1 MTDWFYDLL
10 PMAITYGM
18 SVKEFWE
25 DNPDLFWAYRFSYY
39 EKIKNEQEKL
49 FQNVEQY
56 HKVNMKNFE
65 KLRDFNEICDMT
77 NQVFET
83 RLSNIEQILKEKLM
97 NI

>member
-1 MTDWFYDLL
+1 MLKNEQLEQFLNEINELL
-10 PMAITYGM
+10 N
-18 SVKEFWE
+18 E
-25 DNPDLFWAYRFSYY
+25 
-39 EKIKNEQEKL
+39 IKNGQEKL

>member
-1 MTDWFYDLL
+1 MLKNEQVEQFLNEINELL
-10 PMAITYGM
+10 N
-18 SVKEFWE
+18 E
-25 DNPDLFWAYRFSYY
+25 
-39 EKIKNEQEKL
+39 IKNEQEKL

>member
-1 MTDWFYDLL
+1 MLKDEQVEQFLNEINELL
-10 PMAITYGM
+10 N
-18 SVKEFWE
+18 E
-25 DNPDLFWAYRFSYY
+25 
-39 EKIKNEQEKL
+39 IKNEQEKI

>member
-1 MTDWFYDLL
+1 MLKNEQVEQFLNEINELL
-10 PMAITYGM
+10 N
-18 SVKEFWE
+18 E
-25 DNPDLFWAYRFSYY
+25 
-39 EKIKNEQEKL
+39 IKNEQEKI